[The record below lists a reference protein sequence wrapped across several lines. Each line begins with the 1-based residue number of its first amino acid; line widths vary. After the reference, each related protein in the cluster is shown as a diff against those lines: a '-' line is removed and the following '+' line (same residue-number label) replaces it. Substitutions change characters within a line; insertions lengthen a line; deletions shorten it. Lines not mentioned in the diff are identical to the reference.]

1 MEDRAHFA
9 NLDASFRD
17 RLKAVVGRLLGHR
30 LAGKVDPSDVV
41 NQGLLVAHAQRAAFR
56 GDESRWQAWVL
67 RIVKRETLKIVRYWH
82 QQRRDVDR
90 EQALAAGSSGG
101 GYELADDSSTP
112 SRKVEGR
119 EQIAR
124 LLAVI
129 DRLPPD
135 YRTVVRLRNF
145 EELSYAEIA
154 VRMDRSEEAVR
165 VLWTRAIERLG
176 RELGED
182 V

>member
-1 MEDRAHFA
+1 MEDPAPFA

-17 RLKAVVGRLLGHR
+17 RLKALVGRLLDHR
-30 LAGKVDPSDVV
+30 LAGKVDASDVV
-41 NQGLLVAHAQRAAFR
+41 NQGLLVAHARRARFR

-67 RIVKRETLKIVRYWH
+67 AIVKRETLKIVRYWH
-82 QQRRDVDR
+82 QQRRDVAR
-90 EQALAAGSSGG
+90 EQALATGSSA
-101 GYELADDSSTP
+101 GYEPADDSSTP
-112 SRKVEGR
+112 SHKVEAV
-119 EQIAR
+119 EQATH

-129 DRLPPD
+129 ERLPPD

-165 VLWTRAIERLG
+165 VLWTRAVERLG
-176 RELGED
+176 KELGED